1 MMNDEG
7 GNRNGGERNGEM
19 EWLELHP
26 VYDAADEATAIHVQA
41 LLTGV
46 GIAARVRSAQIPGFD
61 GAFAMAVGYWGQV
74 MVAWRDVVRAK
85 ALLEAFEEEL
95 GREDPPGPS
104 ERGGNEGTD
113 KGVDVDGSGNA

>member
-1 MMNDEG
+1 MKDEG
-7 GNRNGGERNGEM
+7 GNRNGVERNGEM

-26 VYDAADEATAIHVQA
+26 VYDAPDEAIAIHVRA
-41 LLTGV
+41 LLVGA

-85 ALLEAFEEEL
+85 ALLEAFLEEL
-95 GREDPPGPS
+95 EREEPPDASGRSGQ
-104 ERGGNEGTD
+104 EGSN
-113 KGVDVDGSGNA
+113 KGVDVEGSGNA